1 MGTAPTRRPPLAANV
16 RCCGAQ
22 PVRAV
27 VEPLSSSAFRKTWLT
42 VGLMS
47 PAQASQ
53 ASGATSPIALW
64 TERVMVSPPS
74 FIAGARSADLEG
86 GFDLDRDAA
95 GQAVHPD
102 RGARMTAEIAEH
114 RDHQIRGAVD
124 HLGHVGELPGAVDKP
139 ADPQTSAHAVEIA
152 AAGDAQMGEDV
163 ERAELCRLTAVG
175 DADPGAELALKAE
188 LAVPLADLAGDEDEI
203 AGD

>member
-1 MGTAPTRRPPLAANV
+1 MRRPPVPAKV

-22 PVRAV
+22 PVRAL

-53 ASGATSPIALW
+53 ACGATSPIALW

-86 GFDLDRDAA
+86 GFDLHRDAA
-95 GQAVHPD
+95 GEAAHSD
-102 RGARMTAEIAEH
+102 RGPRMPTDVAEPRA
-114 RDHQIRGAVD
+114 HQ
-124 HLGHVGELPGAVDKP
+124 
-139 ADPQTSAHAVEIA
+139 
-152 AAGDAQMGEDV
+152 
-163 ERAELCRLTAVG
+163 
-175 DADPGAELALKAE
+175 
-188 LAVPLADLAGDEDEI
+188 
-203 AGD
+203 

>member
-1 MGTAPTRRPPLAANV
+1 MRRPPVPAKV

-22 PVRAV
+22 PVRAL

-53 ASGATSPIALW
+53 ACGATSPIALW

-95 GQAVHPD
+95 GEPAHPD
-102 RGARMTAEIAEH
+102 RGAGMA
-114 RDHQIRGAVD
+114 
-124 HLGHVGELPGAVDKP
+124 PPP
-139 ADPQTSAHAVEIA
+139 AQHPHH
-152 AAGDAQMGEDV
+152 
-163 ERAELCRLTAVG
+163 
-175 DADPGAELALKAE
+175 P
-188 LAVPLADLAGDEDEI
+188 
-203 AGD
+203 